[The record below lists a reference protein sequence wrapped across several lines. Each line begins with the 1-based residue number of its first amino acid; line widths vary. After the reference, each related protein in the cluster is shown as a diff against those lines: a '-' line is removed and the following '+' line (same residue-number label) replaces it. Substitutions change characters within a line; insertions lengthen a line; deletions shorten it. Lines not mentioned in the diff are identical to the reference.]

1 MDKAHKTILVV
12 EGNHEGLVKKTASGK
27 PDGAAE
33 QYGAVLKKLDRGVK
47 IAITRP
53 HFAID
58 PAAPV
63 VWQEIDGVAFT
74 GAGVYWAADTA
85 EAAPARQIMET
96 AFKRGLPVF
105 GSCYGM
111 QLGVAVLGGR
121 LYANPSGPEIAIARD
136 IRLSD
141 AGKTHAIYDGKPE
154 IFDALCMHRDDVL
167 DSGNSLSILS
177 ANAHCGV
184 QAVASK
190 VADILFWGVQYHP
203 ELYFSQ
209 IADYLERSDVEGF
222 SQIKQLA
229 GLSLAAGQS
238 AADIAADFRLLDKE
252 GDVQGLKER
261 YAISQAL
268 TDRNIHERE
277 LSNWLASITGKNL

>member
-1 MDKAHKTILVV
+1 MDKALKKILVV
-12 EGNHEGLVKKTASGK
+12 EGNHEELVKKTATGK

-33 QYGAVLKKLDRGVK
+33 HYASVLKRLDRGVE
-47 IAITRP
+47 IVITRP
-53 HFAID
+53 HFAAQ
-58 PAAPV
+58 PAAPID
-63 VWQEIDGVAFT
+63 WQEIDGVAFT
-74 GAGVYWAADTA
+74 GAGVCWAADTA
-85 EAAPARQIMET
+85 EAAPARRIMET

-141 AGKTHAIYDGKPE
+141 AGKAHLLYDGKPE

-167 DSGNSLSILS
+167 DSGNSLSVLS

-184 QAVASK
+184 QAVASRD
-190 VADILFWGVQYHP
+190 ADILFWGVQYHP

-222 SQIKQLA
+222 SRIKGLA
-229 GLSLAAGQS
+229 GLSLAAGQG
-238 AADIAADFRLLDKE
+238 ATGIAADFRQLDKE
-252 GDVQGLKER
+252 GDVQVLKER
-261 YAISQAL
+261 YAIGQGL

-277 LSNWLASITGKNL
+277 LSNWLASIVS

>member
-12 EGNHEGLVKKTASGK
+12 EGNHEALVKKTASGK

-47 IAITRP
+47 ITITRP

-96 AFKRGLPVF
+96 AFKHGLPVF

-111 QLGVAVLGGR
+111 QLGAAVLGGR

-141 AGKTHAIYDGKPE
+141 AGKTHAMYDGKPE
-154 IFDALCMHRDDVL
+154 MFDALCMHRDDVL

-190 VADILFWGVQYHP
+190 AADILFWGVQYHP

-209 IADYLERSDVEGF
+209 IADYLERSDVKGF
-222 SQIKQLA
+222 SGNKQLL

-252 GDVQGLKER
+252 GDVQVLKER
-261 YAISQAL
+261 YAISQTLAE
-268 TDRNIHERE
+268 RNIHERE
-277 LSNWLASITGKNL
+277 LSNWLASIKE